1 MLCGIAAASERGTR
15 RVVGVEAHGINACPC
30 AQGSSETARTSACSR
45 PGSTRATSRRSSSC
59 PDRDPQPARPRNAL
73 RGNRARPRRRGA
85 HLRRRALDERA
96 DLRPPQAS
104 GRALRRRA
112 RTSAAALRR
121 GLGAPRS
128 ARRARRP
135 PPARGSR
142 LPSLE
147 AGELRDHPHPRRR
160 GRALR
165 HGRRARGE
173 LRSGEPSA
181 RQTTLAD
188 WLAPSQSCD
197 DERLAR
203 RDVAGGET
211 PSAADA
217 CPSRRDRVRAS
228 RWVRPVPARDRIRG
242 RRRRSS
248 RRRAGRTTHVSSSSA
263 FDSPQPFDA
272 AIACTSLH
280 HVRDPGIVLDRLVD
294 MLSGGGR
301 VVVVEWAWERF
312 DRATAEW
319 CFARI
324 EEGGSTWL
332 HRHRDEWVAS
342 GREWDR
348 YLHYFARQHGLHSAQ
363 ELLGVLDERLDR
375 RFSEDGPYFF
385 ADLRGVTDDEERAA
399 IDAGTIHAVR
409 SDWVGTRR

>member
-1 MLCGIAAASERGTR
+1 MWPVVSRHLPPTPA
-15 RVVGVEAHGINACPC
+15 RVVEIGCGPAGGFVPFLLESGYEAVGV
-30 AQGSSETARTSACSR
+30 
-45 PGSTRATSRRSSSC
+45 
-59 PDRDPQPARPRNAL
+59 DPQ
-73 RGNRARPRRRGA
+73 
-85 HLRRRALDERA
+85 
-96 DLRPPQAS
+96 
-104 GRALRRRA
+104 
-112 RTSAAALRR
+112 
-121 GLGAPRS
+121 
-128 ARRARRP
+128 
-135 PPARGSR
+135 
-142 LPSLE
+142 
-147 AGELRDHPHPRRR
+147 
-160 GRALR
+160 
-165 HGRRARGE
+165 
-173 LRSGEPSA
+173 
-181 RQTTLAD
+181 
-188 WLAPSQSCD
+188 APSGSHYA
-197 DERLAR
+197 RL
-203 RDVAGGET
+203 EFE
-211 PSAADA
+211 
-217 CPSRRDRVRAS
+217 
-228 RWVRPVPARDRIRG
+228 
-242 RRRRSS
+242 
-248 RRRAGRTTHVSSSSA
+248 A

-280 HVRDPGIVLDRLVD
+280 HVRDPGMVLDRLVD

-385 ADLRGVTDDEERAA
+385 ADLRGVTDEEERAA